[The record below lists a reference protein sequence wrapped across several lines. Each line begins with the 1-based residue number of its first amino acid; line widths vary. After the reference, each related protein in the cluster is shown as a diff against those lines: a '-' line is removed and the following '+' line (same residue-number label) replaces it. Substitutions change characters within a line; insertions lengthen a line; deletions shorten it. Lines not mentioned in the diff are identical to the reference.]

1 MRNAEAEWPCNAA
14 TGSKAVGYGV
24 RTRTQ
29 LELSGWLVQ
38 LLTPL
43 QTAATALHQLI
54 QVQTVQIENQ
64 STRPPPKGL
73 ATSIAT
79 KPARRS
85 ASSRKP
91 SDSSLTMPTP
101 ANTWLSCSPSRPIP

>member
-1 MRNAEAEWPCNAA
+1 MRNAEAEWTCNAA

-24 RTRTQ
+24 RTRPQ

-43 QTAATALHQLI
+43 QTAATALHQRI

-64 STRPPPKGL
+64 STRPKGL
-73 ATSIAT
+73 AKLTHQRM
-79 KPARRS
+79 KPR
-85 ASSRKP
+85 
-91 SDSSLTMPTP
+91 LTQMP
-101 ANTWLSCSPSRPIP
+101 L